1 MICFSRLK
9 VFTKNKQYY
18 TYLRL
23 PFEEPSK
30 HAVKINIKF
39 DKNIKIDT
47 DLNGI
52 IGCLVDYD
60 YRLVELGFGKP
71 FDDSEEYIKKVLN
84 KEIIPTILIKEIYSY
99 RAYLSKEIIYF
110 KEKIKK

>member
-18 TYLRL
+18 TYLRI

-39 DKNIKIDT
+39 DKNIKINI

-60 YRLVELGFGKP
+60 YRLVSLGFGKSI
-71 FDDSEEYIKKVLN
+71 DDSEEYIKKVLN

-99 RAYLSKEIIYF
+99 RAYLSKEIIYLRR
-110 KEKIKK
+110 K